1 MKEESKKMRST
12 SQTPEKEARRVHFL
26 HLKDES
32 ATTGDRKTGQAPAA
46 SALIR
51 ADKGAMTP
59 TRVAGGAAAGA
70 DASTKSKEK
79 ENS

>member
-32 ATTGDRKTGQAPAA
+32 GRN
-46 SALIR
+46 L
-51 ADKGAMTP
+51 
-59 TRVAGGAAAGA
+59 
-70 DASTKSKEK
+70 
-79 ENS
+79 